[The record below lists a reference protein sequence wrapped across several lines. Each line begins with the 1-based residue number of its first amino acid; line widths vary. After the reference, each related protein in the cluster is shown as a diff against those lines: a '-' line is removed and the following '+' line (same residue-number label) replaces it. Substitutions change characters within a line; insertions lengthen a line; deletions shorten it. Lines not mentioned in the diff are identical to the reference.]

1 MGQDTVSPGVVVHDC
16 DFSIC
21 RWRLEDQGSRSSSTL
36 SELRGQPGLHM
47 ILKKKGGGAK
57 EMALLVL
64 TAQEDLNWMLGTEL
78 ACSHKSQMLEG
89 SDRIW
94 VTLVEQVSSRF
105 SERP

>member
-1 MGQDTVSPGVVVHDC
+1 
-16 DFSIC
+16 
-21 RWRLEDQGSRSSSTL
+21 
-36 SELRGQPGLHM
+36 
-47 ILKKKGGGAK
+47 
-57 EMALLVL
+57 MALLVL

-78 ACSHKSQMLEG
+78 ACSHKSQMLGG